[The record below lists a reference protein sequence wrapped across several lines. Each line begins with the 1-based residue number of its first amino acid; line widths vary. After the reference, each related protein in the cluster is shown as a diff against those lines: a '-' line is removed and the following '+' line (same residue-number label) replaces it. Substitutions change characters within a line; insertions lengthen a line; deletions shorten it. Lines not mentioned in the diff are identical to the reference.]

1 MWADLEEHSHSFE
14 PASWESA
21 IRAALSG
28 LAICAVILAAFAFAG
43 TPAVF

>member
-1 MWADLEEHSHSFE
+1 MWANLEDHGGSPE
-14 PASWESA
+14 PASWEGA
-21 IRAALSG
+21 IQAALSG